1 MKKLMEITLLCL
13 APLSVSVASDSI
25 QVRAEQS
32 KVVVQ
37 EFAGQ
42 LMMEMKTAMKQ
53 GGPVQ
58 AIKVCNESAPSI
70 AANMSE
76 KHKWKVGRTSLKL
89 RNPANAPDAWE
100 EAVLKRFEKRRAAGE
115 SPANMAYFEVVDEKG
130 QKNFR
135 FMKAIGMPPLQKMPC
150 LKCHGENIDSSISSK
165 LNKLYPTD
173 KAVGYKPGE
182 IRGAFTIVQP
192 M

>member
-1 MKKLMEITLLCL
+1 MGITFLCL
-13 APLSVSVASDSI
+13 APLSVSIASDDV
-25 QVRAEQS
+25 QTRAAQS

-42 LMMEMKTAMKQ
+42 LMMKMKMAMKE
-53 GGPVQ
+53 GGPVE

-70 AANMSE
+70 AGQISE
-76 KHKWKVGRTSLKL
+76 KNNWKVGRTSLKL

-100 EAVLKRFEKRRAAGE
+100 EAVLKKFAERRAAGE
-115 SPANMAYFEVVDEKG
+115 SPEKMAYFEVVEEGG

-135 FMKAIGMPPLQKMPC
+135 FMKAIGMPPLQAMPC
-150 LKCHGENIDSSISSK
+150 LKCHGENIDSNISTK
-165 LNKLYPTD
+165 LKELYPID

>member
-1 MKKLMEITLLCL
+1 MGITLLCL
-13 APLSVSVASDSI
+13 APLGASMADGSVQA
-25 QVRAEQS
+25 RAEQS
-32 KVVVQ
+32 KLVVQ

-42 LMMEMKTAMKQ
+42 LMNKMKMAMKE

-70 AANMSE
+70 AGNISE
-76 KHKWKVGRTSLKL
+76 KYNWQVGRTSLKL

-100 EAVLKRFEKRRAAGE
+100 EAVLKKFAQRRAAGE
-115 SPANMAYFEVVDEKG
+115 SPAKMAYFEVVEEKG

-150 LKCHGENIDSSISSK
+150 LKCHGENINPKISSK
-165 LNKLYPTD
+165 LNKLYPND

-182 IRGAFTIVQP
+182 IRGAFSIVQP